1 MDPTPDPPQPGEKHP
16 APSTP
21 GVDHPEPSTP
31 TPAALAARRGPHPVV
46 AFLTNNGAL
55 VGLVLVC
62 LGLFAATPVFLQP
75 NNVLNIGIQAA
86 TTATL
91 AFGMTFVIVA
101 AGIDLSVGSVAAL
114 SAMVTA
120 FMFANV
126 GLPGWLALLVGL
138 LTGLLFG
145 SISGVAN
152 AYGKLPSFIAT
163 LAMLSVAR
171 GLTLVISG
179 GRPISTPQAVNVLG
193 GSLGPV
199 PMPIIVFVA
208 AGLVAS
214 FILNRTVVG
223 RSMYAVG
230 GNIEAARLSGIP
242 VKRIQVL
249 VFALSGLYA
258 ALAGLIIAARLHSAG
273 PQAAAGYELDAIA
286 AVVIG
291 GASLAGGVGRIS
303 GTLVG
308 ALLLAVIRNG
318 LNILNVSSFWQQV
331 VIGLVIAVAVGMD
344 VLRRKE
350 ASH

>member
-1 MDPTPDPPQPGEKHP
+1 MTATTATTTGPT
-16 APSTP
+16 
-21 GVDHPEPSTP
+21 
-31 TPAALAARRGPHPVV
+31 AAERARHFLA
-46 AFLTNNGAL
+46 NNGAL
-55 VGLVLVC
+55 VGLIILC
-62 LGLFAATPVFLQP
+62 LALFAATPVFLQP
-75 NNVLNIGIQAA
+75 DNIINIGIQAA
-86 TTATL
+86 TTAIL
-91 AFGMTFVIVA
+91 AFGMTFVIVS

-114 SAMVTA
+114 SAMVA
-120 FMFANV
+120 AKMFTDV
-126 GLPGWLALLVGL
+126 GLPGWITLIVGL
-138 LTGLLFG
+138 LTGLAFG
-145 SISGVAN
+145 AISGIAN

-179 GRPISTPQAVNVLG
+179 GRPTPTADAINMLG
-193 GSLGPV
+193 GNLGPIPV
-199 PMPIIVFVA
+199 PIIVLVI
-208 AGLVAS
+208 AGLLAS

-223 RSMYAVG
+223 RSMYVVG

-249 VFALSGLYA
+249 VFALSGLFA
-258 ALAGLIIAARLHSAG
+258 ALAGMVIAGRLHSAG
-273 PQAAAGYELDAIA
+273 PQAASGYELDAIA

-291 GASLAGGVGRIS
+291 GASLSGGVGKIS

-331 VIGLVIAVAVGMD
+331 VIGLVIAVAVGID

-350 ASH
+350 SSH